1 MTDSP
6 FSDAPDPVVC
16 DNQRACIICHD
27 PIVDFGHNPAPL
39 ADPPFRCCGDCNEL
53 VVAMRLTLAMDS
65 HSDAPKRTLNTL
77 RDHIYNTA
85 NACNCNF
92 HTID

>member
-6 FSDAPDPVVC
+6 FSDTPDPVVC

-27 PIVDFGHNPAPL
+27 PIVDFGHNPHPI
-39 ADPPFRCCGDCNEL
+39 ADPPFRCCGTCNDL
-53 VVAMRLTLAMDS
+53 VVMIRLSQRLDDNKDNIT
-65 HSDAPKRTLNTL
+65 RTINTL

>member
-1 MTDSP
+1 MIRLSQRLDGN
-6 FSDAPDPVVC
+6 AP
-16 DNQRACIICHD
+16 NI
-27 PIVDFGHNPAPL
+27 
-39 ADPPFRCCGDCNEL
+39 
-53 VVAMRLTLAMDS
+53 T
-65 HSDAPKRTLNTL
+65 RTINTL